1 MSMDAVPKHR
11 SHPEIVKRLRRAEG
25 HLRSVIAMFEAERP
39 CLELAQQL
47 HAVEKAIGQAK
58 KALIEDHLD
67 HCLDAVVGPMDAG
80 QRQEI
85 AAFKAIA
92 KYL

>member
-1 MSMDAVPKHR
+1 MDAISKHR

-25 HLRSVIAMFEAERP
+25 HLRAVIAMIEAERP
-39 CLELAQQL
+39 CLEIAQQM
-47 HAVEKAIGQAK
+47 HAVGMAIDQAK

-67 HCLDAVVGPMDAG
+67 HCLDAVVGPLGSD

-85 AAFKAIA
+85 AEFKAIA

>member
-1 MSMDAVPKHR
+1 M
-11 SHPEIVKRLRRAEG
+11 
-25 HLRSVIAMFEAERP
+25 
-39 CLELAQQL
+39 

-67 HCLDAVVGPMDAG
+67 HRLDTVVGPMDAG

-85 AAFKAIA
+85 ADFKAIA

>member
-1 MSMDAVPKHR
+1 MDAIPKHR
-11 SHPEIVKRLRRAEG
+11 SHPEIVKRLRRA
-25 HLRSVIAMFEAERP
+25 
-39 CLELAQQL
+39 
-47 HAVEKAIGQAK
+47 EKAIGQAK

-67 HCLDAVVGPMDAG
+67 HCLDAVVGPMEAG

-85 AAFKAIA
+85 ADFKAIA

>member
-1 MSMDAVPKHR
+1 M
-11 SHPEIVKRLRRAEG
+11 
-25 HLRSVIAMFEAERP
+25 
-39 CLELAQQL
+39 
-47 HAVEKAIGQAK
+47 EKAIGQAK
-58 KALIEDHLD
+58 KVLIEDHLD
-67 HCLDAVVGPMDAG
+67 HCLDAVVGPMDTG

>member
-1 MSMDAVPKHR
+1 MIK
-11 SHPEIVKRLRRAEG
+11 AE
-25 HLRSVIAMFEAERP
+25 LP
-39 CLELAQQL
+39 CLELAQQM

-58 KALIEDHLD
+58 KALIEGPLD

-85 AAFKAIA
+85 ADFKAIA

>member
-1 MSMDAVPKHR
+1 M
-11 SHPEIVKRLRRAEG
+11 
-25 HLRSVIAMFEAERP
+25 
-39 CLELAQQL
+39 

-67 HCLDAVVGPMDAG
+67 HCLDAVVGPMDAD

-85 AAFKAIA
+85 ADFKAIA